1 MKTLTATVIA
11 ALALQSAVASLT
23 AMSAAVGG
31 GDIYVATNGLDT
43 NPGTLAQPTTLS
55 KAITLVPPGGTIFM
69 RGGTYIYSAQITLER
84 TNNGA
89 GELLRKSI
97 FAYPAEQPVLD
108 FSSQPYGKTS
118 RVHNSRGLQI
128 NGHWWHLRGLEVK
141 GSADN
146 GIYVAGNSNI
156 IERCIT
162 HHNRDTG
169 LQIGRHAS
177 TVAHADWPA
186 YNLIL
191 NCDSY
196 DNYDSPPNGGENADG
211 FACKLTSGPGNVF
224 RGCVAH
230 NNTDD
235 GWDLF
240 TKRATGP
247 IDPVI
252 IDQCVAYANGVLTD
266 GTINK
271 NGDRNGFKLGGSSIA
286 VDHVVT
292 RSIAFSNLHN
302 GFTWNSNPG
311 RIRMVNN
318 LAFDN
323 TKGNYKF
330 DVEGPLFFNNL
341 SFWKSLASDQSDRRG
356 ASGSLATRSNCWWDK
371 SKKQPSISGQGLIV
385 TAGDFVSLAPPA
397 GGFTRNADGTLN
409 LGDFG
414 RLAASSPLIG
424 AGDAPVLPNLGKLPF
439 IPATY
444 YLGIPDIGA
453 VESGPQ

>member
-252 IDQCVAYANGVLTD
+252 IDQCVAYAP
-266 GTINK
+266 
-271 NGDRNGFKLGGSSIA
+271 RQALGRQARDASASA
-286 VDHVVT
+286 
-292 RSIAFSNLHN
+292 RALASAFAFS
-302 GFTWNSNPG
+302 
-311 RIRMVNN
+311 
-318 LAFDN
+318 
-323 TKGNYKF
+323 
-330 DVEGPLFFNNL
+330 
-341 SFWKSLASDQSDRRG
+341 
-356 ASGSLATRSNCWWDK
+356 
-371 SKKQPSISGQGLIV
+371 
-385 TAGDFVSLAPPA
+385 
-397 GGFTRNADGTLN
+397 
-409 LGDFG
+409 
-414 RLAASSPLIG
+414 AASRPSTSSASVG
-424 AGDAPVLPNLGKLPF
+424 WMDW
-439 IPATY
+439 
-444 YLGIPDIGA
+444 
-453 VESGPQ
+453 